1 LVALTVSN
9 GGDGSIAS
17 RLLPLVLRYAGDFTT
32 MRRPWGDVMYD
43 PTSAL
48 PVEEF
53 LGAER
58 ANPEAFRLSL
68 DESALIDRCLAGDDT
83 AFDQIVLRYQDM
95 VFSLSC
101 RLLGGYDEAVDLSQ
115 EVFLQV
121 YRKLSSFR
129 RDASLRTWIY
139 RIVINR
145 AKNQKRWWK
154 RRINEMTAVPIEEA
168 ETRTRS
174 GRALLRTSDEIAPD
188 AELARK
194 EQSQLLHRA
203 IEKLPFDQKTI
214 LLLKEIEGLSYEE
227 ISTTLGLPLGTVKS
241 RLARARKSLREGLD
255 PGHFGVSE
263 DV

>member
-1 LVALTVSN
+1 
-9 GGDGSIAS
+9 
-17 RLLPLVLRYAGDFTT
+17 

-58 ANPEAFRLSL
+58 ATPEAFRLSL

-83 AFDQIVLRYQDM
+83 AFDQLVLRYQDM

-101 RLLGGYDEAVDLSQ
+101 RLLGGHDEAVDLSQ
-115 EVFLQV
+115 EVFLQI
-121 YRKLSSFR
+121 YRKLSTFR

-145 AKNQKRWWK
+145 VKNRQRWWK
-154 RRINEMTAVPIEEA
+154 RRINEMTALPIEEA
-168 ETRTRS
+168 ETRGRS
-174 GRALLRTSDEIAPD
+174 GSALCLTSDDVAPD
-188 AELARK
+188 EALARK
-194 EQSQLLHRA
+194 EQGQILHRA
-203 IEKLPFDQKTI
+203 IEKLPFDQRTI

-227 ISTTLGLPLGTVKS
+227 ISTTLDLPLGTVKS

-255 PGHFGVSE
+255 PELFGISE
-263 DV
+263 DVS